1 MSDLFPTP
9 LHKYSFVAIM
19 DDIAMMLLALVSALL
34 LLLEFTLPLSPE
46 AREAFVTLDLL
57 IAFVFCLEFVIR
69 FTISRDRV
77 LFMKRYWWELLA
89 AIPLSSSMIQAF
101 RLLRLLRVVR
111 LFVHLRE
118 VWHDA
123 RHVGEYRIT

>member
-9 LHKYSFVAIM
+9 AHKYSFIAIM
-19 DDIAMMLLALVSALL
+19 DDVAMMLLALVSALL
-34 LLLEFTLPLSPE
+34 LLLELALPLSPE
-46 AREAFVTLDLL
+46 AQEAFMALDLL
-57 IAFVFCLEFVIR
+57 IAFVFCFEFVVR

-89 AIPLSSSMIQAF
+89 AIPVSSSMIQAL
-101 RLLRLLRVVR
+101 RLLRLLRVLR
-111 LFVHLRE
+111 LALHLRA

>member
-9 LHKYSFVAIM
+9 AHKHSFIAIM

-34 LLLEFTLPLSPE
+34 LLLELALPLSPE
-46 AREAFVTLDLL
+46 AQEAFATLDLL

-89 AIPLSSSMIQAF
+89 AIPVSSSMIQAL
-101 RLLRLLRVVR
+101 RLLRLLRVLR
-111 LFVHLRE
+111 LVLHLRE
-118 VWHDA
+118 VWQDA